1 MEMHALCGLLI
12 QVSNFCIKFFVNL
25 QKTKIFVKNEKLV
38 NYGMLYMHTHIQYL
52 NLIHAIDS

>member
-1 MEMHALCGLLI
+1 MHALRGLLI

-38 NYGMLYMHTHIQYL
+38 NYGMLCIHTYYS
-52 NLIHAIDS
+52 LIHTIDS